1 MSKPEITV
9 TCFYTDEGED
19 AAQIIL
25 RSFEFFLQREL
36 TRNGHKFALSEPVHV

>member
-1 MSKPEITV
+1 MIKTEITV
-9 TCFYTDEGED
+9 TCFFADEGET

-36 TRNGHKFALSEPVHV
+36 ARDDRKFALSGPTHV